1 MRMIA
6 EIERRQTTLSTTEIL
21 GRLGKISFPILLFL
35 VAFLPRSLY
44 LVARST
50 IWHIRAGRFVEAI
63 LGQDWEATL
72 EAPHPGVTTMW
83 LAGIG
88 REVGGKLF
96 ANWPELSL
104 VERMSIELVPLV
116 LVISLGIVL
125 AYFILVRLFNR
136 QIAVVSTLLLAL
148 DPFHIYIS
156 KTLHVDGLMATF
168 IMLSVLFLWIYI
180 VPSGQGR
187 RAYVVLSGIFAGLA
201 MLSKTPALFAI
212 PYCLLTLAFWQLNS
226 QLADGRRL
234 KSVLADWRQ
243 WWSPLKKIGFT
254 FAVWFLALSV
264 IYLLLWPSMWV
275 QPIETLRQGFGE
287 TFRFVGSPHPTK
299 NLFLGQTT
307 IKDPGWL
314 FYPVNLLIRSTAI
327 TLPFFLFSVTLLFNR
342 KVERY
347 QKHLIFLAF
356 VFVGFFTLQ
365 MTLGEKKA
373 DRYLLAAFEFMIL
386 LAGIGA
392 VYFARWVAGG
402 RRWLLNLLLILV
414 VFLQALISVPRNP
427 YYGTHFNRLL
437 GGPKTILGKAIV
449 AGQGQGEGLDQ
460 AGEFLS
466 NLPDSENLT
475 AGVLIEEAFGR
486 YFDGLT
492 VVMIDE
498 SVDYLVFARNWMAR
512 ETRAHRWE
520 VLWERYQDK
529 EPDFSVSFDG
539 IPYVWVYKVDDT
551 SQVLDFEYAV
561 NAELDG
567 QIRLLGYDLAPD
579 KVFPGE
585 EVRLLLYW
593 EAIERP
599 KEHYTVFTHLLD
611 SEELLWGQTDHSPLY
626 GDYSTGNWNPG
637 DIVRDQYDIEVSP
650 EAHPGPYQIELGMYL
665 LETLERLP
673 ISSADG
679 ELLPQSRILIPG
691 PEVLPRA
698 E

>member
-1 MRMIA
+1 MIA
-6 EIERRQTTLSTTEIL
+6 ETERRPTTSSTTEIL
-21 GRLGKISFPILLFL
+21 GSLGRISFPILLFL

-50 IWHIRAGRFVEAI
+50 IWHIRARRFIQAIAEQEWEAI
-63 LGQDWEATL
+63 LD
-72 EAPHPGVTTMW
+72 APHPGVTTMW

-88 REVGGKLF
+88 ESVGRKLF
-96 ANWPELSL
+96 ANWSDMSL

-125 AYFILVRLFNR
+125 AYFLLVRLFNR

-156 KTLHVDGLMATF
+156 KALHVDGLMAIF
-168 IMLSVLFLWIYI
+168 ILLSVLFLWLFI

-187 RAYVVLSGIFAGLA
+187 RAYVMLSGIFAGLA

-212 PYCLLTLAFWQLNS
+212 PYCLLTLAFWQLSNR
-226 QLADGRRL
+226 LADGRRL
-234 KSVLADWRQ
+234 TAVLTDWRQ
-243 WWSPLKKIGFT
+243 WPSPLKKIGLI
-254 FAVWFLALSV
+254 FALWFLALAV
-264 IYLLLWPSMWV
+264 IYFLLWPSMWV
-275 QPIETLRQGFGE
+275 QPIETLRLGFGD

-299 NLFLGQTT
+299 ILFMGQTT
-307 IKDPGWL
+307 NKDPGWL
-314 FYPVNLLIRSTAI
+314 FYPVYLLIKSTAI

-342 KVERY
+342 KVERH
-347 QKHLIFLAF
+347 QKQLIFLAF

-402 RRWLLNLLLILV
+402 RRWLMNLVLIV
-414 VFLQALISVPRNP
+414 VIFLQALISLPRHP
-427 YYGTHFNRLL
+427 YYGTHYNRLL
-437 GGPKTILGKAIV
+437 GGPKMILGKAIV
-449 AGQGQGEGLDQ
+449 PGQEQGEGLDL

-466 NLPDSENLT
+466 SLPDSENLT

-492 VVMIDE
+492 VFMADE
-498 SVDYLVFARNWMAR
+498 SVDYLVFARNWMIR
-512 ETRAHRWE
+512 ETRTHRWE
-520 VLWERYQDK
+520 VLWEHYQDK

-551 SQVLDFEYAV
+551 PRVQGFEYEV
-561 NAELDG
+561 DAELDG
-567 QIRLLGYDLAPD
+567 QIRLLGYDLTPD
-579 KVFPGE
+579 KLHPGE
-585 EVRLLLYW
+585 EVRLVLYW

-611 SEELLWGQTDHSPLY
+611 SEELLWGQTDHSPLSGEY
-626 GDYSTGNWNPG
+626 PTGDWKPG
-637 DIVRDQYDIEVSP
+637 EIVRDQYDIEVSP

-665 LETLERLP
+665 METLERLP
-673 ISSADG
+673 ITRADG
-679 ELLPQSRILIPG
+679 ELLPQSRIMIPG
-691 PEVLPRA
+691 PEVLP
-698 E
+698 